1 MIEVKNLSKTFK
13 VPKKKKGKSEGAR
26 DPREIGNRFHVLKD
40 INFQSEKGAIIG
52 LLGPNGAGKTTLLR
66 ILSTALKP
74 SAGTAL
80 VNGVDITVDP
90 VEVRR
95 MIGFLSGNTG
105 LYGRLNAKE
114 IIDYFGQLNQIPK
127 QELERRRDELFERL
141 QITSFA
147 HKRSDSL
154 STGMKQKVSIAR
166 TLIHDPE
173 VLVFDEPTTGLDVH
187 AAQTILAFIQ
197 DCKDKGKSVIFSTH
211 HMHEVDRLCDRVVVI
226 DEGIKKFEGTTAAM
240 RQQTGQAHLDEAF
253 LALIGRLP
261 NGVNHAA

>member
-13 VPKKKKGKSEGAR
+13 VPKKKKGKKEDEH
-26 DPREIGNRFHVLKD
+26 DPREVGNLFHVIKD
-40 INFQSEKGAIIG
+40 ISFQSEKGAIIG

-95 MIGFLSGNTG
+95 MIGFLSGHTG

-114 IIDYFGQLNQIPK
+114 IIAYFGQLNHIPRH
-127 QELERRRDELFERL
+127 ELEQRRDELFEKL

-147 HKRSDSL
+147 HKRTDTL

-166 TLIHDPE
+166 TLIHNPE
-173 VLVFDEPTTGLDVH
+173 VLIFDEPTTGLDVH

-197 DCKDKGKSVIFSTH
+197 ECKDKGKSVIFSTH

-226 DEGIKKFEGTTAAM
+226 DEGMKKFEGSTAAM
-240 RQQTGQAHLDEAF
+240 REQTGQTHLDEAF
-253 LALIGRLP
+253 LSLIGKLP
-261 NGVNHAA
+261 EGVNHAA